1 MVAAIQPDH
10 ECQPSLFREDQAR
23 MAKLV
28 YKPLSLVFSVFGG
41 IIASAIFKRA
51 WRVFAHESEA
61 PKATEAGKGWIEVLS
76 AAAGQGAVFGA
87 VKALID
93 RAGATG
99 FARLT
104 GVWPGPGE
112 S

>member
-1 MVAAIQPDH
+1 
-10 ECQPSLFREDQAR
+10 

-28 YKPLSLVFSVFGG
+28 YRPFGLVFSVLGG
-41 IIASAIFKRA
+41 ILAGAIFKRA
-51 WRVFAHESEA
+51 WRVVAHESEA
-61 PKATEAGKGWIEVLS
+61 PKATEAGKGWIEVVS
-76 AAAGQGAVFGA
+76 AAAAQGAVFGA

-104 GVWPGPGE
+104 GVWPGP
-112 S
+112 SKS